1 MALTLTLGIA
11 SLANMEVKFDPQLQE
26 KLKRTAAQQGRASES
41 LVAEAVERMLSYDE
55 WFVAKVEKGMAAA
68 DCGGLVDSS
77 EIRKMIDR
85 RYPPDTAVSTT
96 EVGTFLVFAGYPM

>member
-41 LVAEAVERMLSYDE
+41 LVAEAVELMLSYDE
-55 WFVAKVEKGMAAA
+55 WFV
-68 DCGGLVDSS
+68 
-77 EIRKMIDR
+77 
-85 RYPPDTAVSTT
+85 
-96 EVGTFLVFAGYPM
+96 

>member
-11 SLANMEVKFDPQLQE
+11 SLANVEVKFDPQLQE

-55 WFVAKVEKGMAAA
+55 WFVAKVEKEWPQLTAA
-68 DCGGLVDSS
+68 GW
-77 EIRKMIDR
+77 
-85 RYPPDTAVSTT
+85 ST
-96 EVGTFLVFAGYPM
+96 LQKSAR